1 MKKDFI
7 HITDLST
14 QEILDLL
21 DLAKE
26 IKTKKI
32 NKKDYKPFENCSLSM
47 IIAKPEK
54 TRVDT
59 FMLITF
65 PAVTANV

>member
-7 HITDLST
+7 HINDLST

-26 IKTKKI
+26 IKTKLI
-32 NKKDYKPFENCSLSM
+32 NKEDYKPFKNCS
-47 IIAKPEK
+47 
-54 TRVDT
+54 
-59 FMLITF
+59 
-65 PAVTANV
+65 

>member
-14 QEILDLL
+14 QEILDFI

-26 IKTKKI
+26 IKIKLL
-32 NKKDYKPFENCSLSM
+32 NKNKVN
-47 IIAKPEK
+47 
-54 TRVDT
+54 
-59 FMLITF
+59 
-65 PAVTANV
+65 N

>member
-14 QEILDLL
+14 QEILDFI

-26 IKTKKI
+26 IKTKLL
-32 NKKDYKPFENCSLSM
+32 NKENYKPFENSSLAM
-47 IIAKPEK
+47 IFAKPSDR
-54 TRVDT
+54 TRVSFET
-59 FMLITF
+59 GF
-65 PAVTANV
+65 

>member
-14 QEILDLL
+14 QEILDFI

-26 IKTKKI
+26 IKTKLLGPHSFSFLLI
-32 NKKDYKPFENCSLSM
+32 NKP
-47 IIAKPEK
+47 
-54 TRVDT
+54 
-59 FMLITF
+59 
-65 PAVTANV
+65 

>member
-14 QEILDLL
+14 QEILDFI

-26 IKTKKI
+26 IKTK
-32 NKKDYKPFENCSLSM
+32 
-47 IIAKPEK
+47 
-54 TRVDT
+54 
-59 FMLITF
+59 
-65 PAVTANV
+65 